1 MRGRGF
7 AALHYFEQMSPE
19 VKERAYIAVSSWL
32 AEELPNMAALALTR
46 AAPESS
52 GWKQAGVNSSLLL
65 GGGLLLGMPALAVGA
80 AVVGGLI
87 GYRQG
92 AEETAV
98 FDCLRERGRG
108 ILEPLVILL
117 HAAPEL
123 RDLAPASWRPTLA
136 QKGTALARQL
146 LDTTYRHQCTAK
158 FAPLAAAADCAR
170 RDTAADPSAGSGR
183 SFVSQD
189 TLRTVYECVCALRAA
204 HAGSSAVSVW
214 AEHLSLQLIESEWD
228 QLPGSP
234 QPAAPSSVLGRG
246 DARMA
251 EPGSDA
257 ATAPASPS
265 SQSREPG
272 WRLIRSNPNA
282 TARERGELPLLI
294 VALCGVDAMRDLLGD
309 VTPVAV
315 DSLPGLRVHR
325 QMHTIAVRNAN
336 SQPCVR
342 NISLT

>member
-1 MRGRGF
+1 
-7 AALHYFEQMSPE
+7 
-19 VKERAYIAVSSWL
+19 
-32 AEELPNMAALALTR
+32 
-46 AAPESS
+46 
-52 GWKQAGVNSSLLL
+52 
-65 GGGLLLGMPALAVGA
+65 
-80 AVVGGLI
+80 
-87 GYRQG
+87 
-92 AEETAV
+92 
-98 FDCLRERGRG
+98 
-108 ILEPLVILL
+108 
-117 HAAPEL
+117 
-123 RDLAPASWRPTLA
+123 
-136 QKGTALARQL
+136 
-146 LDTTYRHQCTAK
+146 
-158 FAPLAAAADCAR
+158 
-170 RDTAADPSAGSGR
+170 
-183 SFVSQD
+183 
-189 TLRTVYECVCALRAA
+189 VYECVCALRAA

-325 QMHTIAVRNAN
+325 QMHTTAVRSAN

-342 NISLT
+342 NICLT